1 MQTVFEDENERDNG
15 RRTDSIDVVLYAGNI
30 SRCVKRKY
38 IGEFRI
44 WEFGI

>member
-1 MQTVFEDENERDNG
+1 MQTVFEDG
-15 RRTDSIDVVLYAGNI
+15 RRTDSIDVVLCARDI